1 MDSPA
6 EEEDRVPGQKL
17 GSKLLIHPPTN
28 QIMMFTKVKDVVKND
43 HWEPRMKEILVM
55 LFL

>member
-28 QIMMFTKVKDVVKND
+28 QIMMFTKVKFVVKND
-43 HWEPRMKEILVM
+43 HWEPRMKEILGM